1 MTLTR
6 TVNLCIMQR
15 PEGVSDESLNA
26 FEKRGLER
34 AANFMTLGAA
44 YAMEHGTRPS
54 TIGHVLS
61 SNPVALL
68 AWYVGSQHSTPFQ
81 KRPYLTEF

>member
-1 MTLTR
+1 
-6 TVNLCIMQR
+6 MQR
-15 PEGVSDESLNA
+15 PDGVSDESLSA
-26 FEKRGLER
+26 FEKRGLLR
-34 AANFMTLGAA
+34 AENFMTLGAA

-68 AWYVGSQHSTPFQ
+68 AWYVGSQHALESG
-81 KRPYLTEF
+81 RI